1 MLRRGIQL
9 GVEMGVIAPKT
20 TNKTTNKKIQTKKKI
35 NARKRKSLV
44 KPDIVYRNVKQRGQ
58 M

>member
-1 MLRRGIQL
+1 MLRKGIQL

-20 TNKTTNKKIQTKKKI
+20 TNKKVETNKKI

>member
-9 GVEMGVIAPKT
+9 GVEMGVIAPKA